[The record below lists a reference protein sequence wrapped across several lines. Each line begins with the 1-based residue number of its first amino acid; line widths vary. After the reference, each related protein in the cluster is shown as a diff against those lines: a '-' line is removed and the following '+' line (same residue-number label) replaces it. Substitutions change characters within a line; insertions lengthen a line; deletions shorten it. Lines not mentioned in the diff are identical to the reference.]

1 MANLIIVDT
10 GLDHLYPD
18 GVPIIVTEIL
28 MTDVYKKVTK
38 KSALSVLADPY
49 FSKHSNAQK
58 FFSELH
64 PEGDR
69 LTKELLEDGAREIL
83 PVFTP
88 LQRWIPDVAVIAGTA
103 PRFEFDTLGKII
115 YRWQN
120 MDTRLE
126 YDKLNYTSNTL
137 FHDRIDPKN
146 AENVKKYLQDALE
159 DYVLKELY
167 RAIGYDK
174 KYVDYTKSYEHNR
187 QQVAFWAKSDTSLLR

>member
-1 MANLIIVDT
+1 MANLIIEDT

-18 GVPIIVTEIL
+18 GVPIIETEIV

-83 PVFTP
+83 PVFQP
-88 LQRWIPDVAVIAGTA
+88 LQRWIPDVAATAGTA

>member
-1 MANLIIVDT
+1 MADLIIENT

-18 GVPIIVTEIL
+18 GVPIIVTEIT
-28 MTDVYKKVTK
+28 MTDVYKKVTRM
-38 KSALSVLADPY
+38 SSLAVLADPY
-49 FSKHSNAQK
+49 FEKRTPAQK

-69 LTKELLEDGAREIL
+69 ITKDLLEDGAKDIL
-83 PVFTP
+83 PVFQP
-88 LQRWIPDVAVIAGTA
+88 LQIWIPDVAVIAGTA
-103 PRFEFDTLGKII
+103 PRFEFNNAGKII

-120 MDTRLE
+120 MDTRPE
-126 YDKLNYTSNTL
+126 DYKLNYTSITN
-137 FHDRIDPKN
+137 FDNRIDNKI

-174 KYVDYTKSYEHNR
+174 KYIDYSRSYEQNR
-187 QQVAFWAKSDTSLLR
+187 AYVAFWAKSDTSLLR

>member
-1 MANLIIVDT
+1 MANLIIEDT

-18 GVPIIVTEIL
+18 GVPIIETEIV

-83 PVFTP
+83 PVFQP
-88 LQRWIPDVAVIAGTA
+88 LQRWIPDVAATAGTA
-103 PRFEFDTLGKII
+103 PRFEFDTDGNGKII
-115 YRWQN
+115 YRWQY
-120 MDTRLE
+120 MDSRPE
-126 YDKLNYTSNTL
+126 DFVLNYTSMTY
-137 FHDRIDPKN
+137 FDDRIDPKN

-167 RAIGYDK
+167 RAI
-174 KYVDYTKSYEHNR
+174 H
-187 QQVAFWAKSDTSLLR
+187 